1 MKKIRILL
9 LIIATFLIV
18 ACSDNIFADAT
29 APYQN
34 PIYTP
39 TFTVAPQLLPTGA
52 QNIVISTF
60 GSSTLAGLFSGTC
73 TSLAATAFGSVD
85 NGTTWSAIN
94 AYIAPALGTS
104 AGTVATAGAITTA
117 LFKLN
122 TAGFNKIKIAVSALT
137 GATCTFSAAETTGSF
152 INAF

>member
-1 MKKIRILL
+1 MKKIRIALL
-9 LIIATFLIV
+9 AITTFLIA
-18 ACSDNIFADAT
+18 ACSITTFADAT

-34 PIYTP
+34 PTYMP
-39 TFTVAPQLLPTGA
+39 TFTVAPMALPTGA

-60 GSSTLAGLFSGTC
+60 GSSTLTGLFSGTC

-94 AYIAPALGTS
+94 AYIAPSIGTS

-152 INAF
+152 VNAF